1 MRPVDGSGRAAE
13 QSYGPAGFFTFF
25 LGFFLIIGLDAW
37 CIKFLLQVQVLLI
50 RSIGETKMGLN
61 LAELPRPI
69 CGFGSIGG
77 GVYGSQQ

>member
-1 MRPVDGSGRAAE
+1 MGAAVQQNNLTARPASLPCFG
-13 QSYGPAGFFTFF
+13 
-25 LGFFLIIGLDAW
+25 LFLIIGLDAW

>member
-1 MRPVDGSGRAAE
+1 M
-13 QSYGPAGFFTFF
+13 
-25 LGFFLIIGLDAW
+25 LFLIIGLDAW

-69 CGFGSIGG
+69 CGAPSGPNAST
-77 GVYGSQQ
+77 QQVQAHDTES